1 MDNTMKFEVE
11 IADASGHSTVQMT
24 KNELTEKVNSTQ
36 GSWVFVNDQLVSAAD
51 IAGMDLEVG
60 SRIRLMP
67 GLVGGQDAPT
77 FVVEIADSTGHAEA
91 VMTQAE
97 LVEKANAT
105 QGSWV
110 FVNDQLVNTS
120 DLADMNMEA
129 GSRIRLMPGLVGGQD
144 APTFVVE
151 IADSTGHAEA
161 VMTQAELAEK
171 ASLRRGSWVFVNDQL
186 VDVADIAEMN
196 LDAGSRIRLMP
207 GLVGGQ
213 DAPLFEVEIA
223 DATGHSTVQMSQA
236 EVAEKANQT
245 QGSWVF
251 VNDQLV
257 SAADIADMNLEAG
270 SRIRLMP
277 GLVGGRAC

>member
-24 KNELTEKVNSTQ
+24 QNELTEKVNATQ

-51 IAGMDLEVG
+51 IA
-60 SRIRLMP
+60 
-67 GLVGGQDAPT
+67 
-77 FVVEIADSTGHAEA
+77 
-91 VMTQAE
+91 
-97 LVEKANAT
+97 
-105 QGSWV
+105 
-110 FVNDQLVNTS
+110 
-120 DLADMNMEA
+120 DMNLEA

-161 VMTQAELAEK
+161 VMTQAELTEK
-171 ASLRRGSWVFVNDQL
+171 VN
-186 VDVADIAEMN
+186 A
-196 LDAGSRIRLMP
+196 
-207 GLVGGQ
+207 
-213 DAPLFEVEIA
+213 
-223 DATGHSTVQMSQA
+223 
-236 EVAEKANQT
+236 T

-257 SAADIADMNLEAG
+257 SAADIVDMNLEAG

>member
-1 MDNTMKFEVE
+1 MDNKMKFEVE

-24 KNELTEKVNSTQ
+24 QNELTEKVNATQ

-51 IAGMDLEVG
+51 IAGMNL
-60 SRIRLMP
+60 
-67 GLVGGQDAPT
+67 
-77 FVVEIADSTGHAEA
+77 
-91 VMTQAE
+91 
-97 LVEKANAT
+97 
-105 QGSWV
+105 
-110 FVNDQLVNTS
+110 
-120 DLADMNMEA
+120 EA

-161 VMTQAELAEK
+161 VMTQAEITEK
-171 ASLRRGSWVFVNDQL
+171 VN
-186 VDVADIAEMN
+186 A
-196 LDAGSRIRLMP
+196 
-207 GLVGGQ
+207 
-213 DAPLFEVEIA
+213 
-223 DATGHSTVQMSQA
+223 
-236 EVAEKANQT
+236 T

-257 SAADIADMNLEAG
+257 SAADIAGMNLEAG

>member
-1 MDNTMKFEVE
+1 MDNNMKFEVE

-24 KNELTEKVNSTQ
+24 QNELTEKVNSTQ

-51 IAGMDLEVG
+51 IAGMNL
-60 SRIRLMP
+60 
-67 GLVGGQDAPT
+67 
-77 FVVEIADSTGHAEA
+77 
-91 VMTQAE
+91 
-97 LVEKANAT
+97 
-105 QGSWV
+105 
-110 FVNDQLVNTS
+110 
-120 DLADMNMEA
+120 EA

-161 VMTQAELAEK
+161 VMTQAEITEK
-171 ASLRRGSWVFVNDQL
+171 VN
-186 VDVADIAEMN
+186 
-196 LDAGSRIRLMP
+196 S
-207 GLVGGQ
+207 
-213 DAPLFEVEIA
+213 
-223 DATGHSTVQMSQA
+223 
-236 EVAEKANQT
+236 T

-257 SAADIADMNLEAG
+257 SAADIAGMNLEAG

>member
-1 MDNTMKFEVE
+1 MDNNMKFEVE

-24 KNELTEKVNSTQ
+24 QNELTEKVNSTQ

-51 IAGMDLEVG
+51 IA
-60 SRIRLMP
+60 
-67 GLVGGQDAPT
+67 
-77 FVVEIADSTGHAEA
+77 
-91 VMTQAE
+91 
-97 LVEKANAT
+97 N
-105 QGSWV
+105 
-110 FVNDQLVNTS
+110 
-120 DLADMNMEA
+120 MNLEA

-161 VMTQAELAEK
+161 VMTQAEITEK
-171 ASLRRGSWVFVNDQL
+171 VN
-186 VDVADIAEMN
+186 A
-196 LDAGSRIRLMP
+196 
-207 GLVGGQ
+207 
-213 DAPLFEVEIA
+213 
-223 DATGHSTVQMSQA
+223 
-236 EVAEKANQT
+236 T

-257 SAADIADMNLEAG
+257 SAADIAGMNLEAG

>member
-1 MDNTMKFEVE
+1 MKFEVE

-24 KNELTEKVNSTQ
+24 QNELTEKVNTTQ

-51 IAGMDLEVG
+51 IA
-60 SRIRLMP
+60 
-67 GLVGGQDAPT
+67 
-77 FVVEIADSTGHAEA
+77 
-91 VMTQAE
+91 
-97 LVEKANAT
+97 
-105 QGSWV
+105 
-110 FVNDQLVNTS
+110 
-120 DLADMNMEA
+120 DMNLEA

-161 VMTQAELAEK
+161 VMTQAELTEK
-171 ASLRRGSWVFVNDQL
+171 VN
-186 VDVADIAEMN
+186 A
-196 LDAGSRIRLMP
+196 
-207 GLVGGQ
+207 
-213 DAPLFEVEIA
+213 
-223 DATGHSTVQMSQA
+223 
-236 EVAEKANQT
+236 T

>member
-1 MDNTMKFEVE
+1 MDNKMKFEVE

-24 KNELTEKVNSTQ
+24 QNELTEKVNATQ

-51 IAGMDLEVG
+51 IADMNLEAG

-67 GLVGGQDAPT
+67 GLVGGQDLPT

-97 LVEKANAT
+97 ITEKVNA
-105 QGSWV
+105 
-110 FVNDQLVNTS
+110 
-120 DLADMNMEA
+120 
-129 GSRIRLMPGLVGGQD
+129 
-144 APTFVVE
+144 
-151 IADSTGHAEA
+151 
-161 VMTQAELAEK
+161 
-171 ASLRRGSWVFVNDQL
+171 
-186 VDVADIAEMN
+186 
-196 LDAGSRIRLMP
+196 
-207 GLVGGQ
+207 
-213 DAPLFEVEIA
+213 
-223 DATGHSTVQMSQA
+223 
-236 EVAEKANQT
+236 T

>member
-1 MDNTMKFEVE
+1 MKFEVE

-24 KNELTEKVNSTQ
+24 QNELTEKVNATQ

-51 IAGMDLEVG
+51 IA
-60 SRIRLMP
+60 
-67 GLVGGQDAPT
+67 
-77 FVVEIADSTGHAEA
+77 
-91 VMTQAE
+91 
-97 LVEKANAT
+97 
-105 QGSWV
+105 
-110 FVNDQLVNTS
+110 
-120 DLADMNMEA
+120 DMNLEA

-161 VMTQAELAEK
+161 VMTQAELTEK
-171 ASLRRGSWVFVNDQL
+171 VN
-186 VDVADIAEMN
+186 A
-196 LDAGSRIRLMP
+196 
-207 GLVGGQ
+207 
-213 DAPLFEVEIA
+213 
-223 DATGHSTVQMSQA
+223 
-236 EVAEKANQT
+236 T

>member
-1 MDNTMKFEVE
+1 MDNKMKFEVE

-24 KNELTEKVNSTQ
+24 HNELTEKVNATQ

-51 IAGMDLEVG
+51 IADMNLEAG

-67 GLVGGQDAPT
+67 GLVGGRDLPT

-97 LVEKANAT
+97 ITEK
-105 QGSWV
+105 
-110 FVNDQLVNTS
+110 VNS
-120 DLADMNMEA
+120 
-129 GSRIRLMPGLVGGQD
+129 
-144 APTFVVE
+144 
-151 IADSTGHAEA
+151 
-161 VMTQAELAEK
+161 
-171 ASLRRGSWVFVNDQL
+171 
-186 VDVADIAEMN
+186 
-196 LDAGSRIRLMP
+196 
-207 GLVGGQ
+207 
-213 DAPLFEVEIA
+213 
-223 DATGHSTVQMSQA
+223 
-236 EVAEKANQT
+236 T

>member
-1 MDNTMKFEVE
+1 MDNNMKFEVE

-24 KNELTEKVNSTQ
+24 QNELTEKVNATQ

-51 IAGMDLEVG
+51 IAGMNL
-60 SRIRLMP
+60 
-67 GLVGGQDAPT
+67 
-77 FVVEIADSTGHAEA
+77 
-91 VMTQAE
+91 
-97 LVEKANAT
+97 
-105 QGSWV
+105 
-110 FVNDQLVNTS
+110 
-120 DLADMNMEA
+120 EA

-161 VMTQAELAEK
+161 VMTQAEITEK
-171 ASLRRGSWVFVNDQL
+171 VN
-186 VDVADIAEMN
+186 A
-196 LDAGSRIRLMP
+196 
-207 GLVGGQ
+207 
-213 DAPLFEVEIA
+213 
-223 DATGHSTVQMSQA
+223 
-236 EVAEKANQT
+236 T

-257 SAADIADMNLEAG
+257 SAADIAAMNLEAG